1 MLNMNGL
8 NCENYSLYAK
18 VAEVLDTL
26 LFMHSNPSRK
36 DQFVTVVE
44 FRQVCDKRFLG
55 AAKIWMKDC
64 IKYCICCVEGFVDFV
79 LSCKLGVKVPC
90 GELRGKFLS
99 FPTCLSNQNPSISDY
114 KDFLSPI
121 HDIEKQQLRNHH
133 MSSPMR
139 ILKNPIP
146 WIAVLVPIWL
156 CAGFSGHWSFSLLI
170 TVVMILSTV
179 FFTFSKHKQVLVS
192 KPVQDETLSS
202 EKAFTRHAEEE
213 VSKQEPDQS
222 ETIMETKEAQ
232 ENEDVHVHNNYLVRS
247 PELYSESETI
257 GHSSEDSDVDW
268 PYSGN
273 LGPSPDCSNGSI
285 SDEES
290 LIEIALPSGHYVSPK
305 EEEPKFNLLQK
316 LPDFSS
322 DTIFQQDGLVE
333 LLAEINEEENLIE
346 IDISMGSIKCSRL
359 EIEA

>member
-1 MLNMNGL
+1 MNGL

-64 IKYCICCVEGFVDFV
+64 
-79 LSCKLGVKVPC
+79 
-90 GELRGKFLS
+90 
-99 FPTCLSNQNPSISDY
+99 
-114 KDFLSPI
+114 
-121 HDIEKQQLRNHH
+121 
-133 MSSPMR
+133 
-139 ILKNPIP
+139 
-146 WIAVLVPIWL
+146 
-156 CAGFSGHWSFSLLI
+156 HWSFSLLI